1 MGLQSAME
9 ALPEALLPEQ
19 RACFME
25 DLSEQHLWAYL
36 LQPFCLMW
44 QFLRLQVQ
52 WSHDNTTF
60 SSKKY
65 GMAPCHQPDPVRSTP
80 TACTW
85 IGHAYVDRARFFQV
99 HALVEH
105 ISSRSATCLHKTE
118 LERKRTRS
126 ILQSSFFFER
136 KNEKAR
142 ERERERE
149 RECVCVWGLQ
159 WLERVVAHASVGY
172 ASSRSETC
180 LHNLLP
186 SWSKRARERDLFS
199 TGLSSSKER
208 RWEGF
213 NDGRE

>member
-19 RACFME
+19 RASFME

-36 LQPFCLMW
+36 LQPFCPMW

-52 WSHDNTTF
+52 WSHDNTPFFVKEIRNGSVSPTRP
-60 SSKKY
+60 S
-65 GMAPCHQPDPVRSTP
+65 ATP

-85 IGHAYVDRARFFQV
+85 IGHAYVDRTLFSGARV
-99 HALVEH
+99 GSAS
-105 ISSRSATCLHKTE
+105 SSRSATCLHKTE

-142 ERERERE
+142 
-149 RECVCVWGLQ
+149 
-159 WLERVVAHASVGY
+159 
-172 ASSRSETC
+172 
-180 LHNLLP
+180 
-186 SWSKRARERDLFS
+186 
-199 TGLSSSKER
+199 
-208 RWEGF
+208 
-213 NDGRE
+213 

>member
-19 RACFME
+19 RASFIE
-25 DLSEQHLWAYL
+25 DLREQHLWAYL
-36 LQPFCLMW
+36 LQPFCPMW

-60 SSKKY
+60 FVKEIRNGSVSPTRPS
-65 GMAPCHQPDPVRSTP
+65 ATP

-105 ISSRSATCLHKTE
+105 ISSRSATCLHKTK

-136 KNEKAR
+136 KNEEARQR
-142 ERERERE
+142 ERVR
-149 RECVCVWGLQ
+149 
-159 WLERVVAHASVGY
+159 ASMTGE
-172 ASSRSETC
+172 SSRACFSWLRFIAER
-180 LHNLLP
+180 NLP
-186 SWSKRARERDLFS
+186 SQSS
-199 TGLSSSKER
+199 TELEQKS
-208 RWEGF
+208 
-213 NDGRE
+213 

>member
-36 LQPFCLMW
+36 LQPFCPMW

-65 GMAPCHQPDPVRSTP
+65 GPEWLRVTNPNPTQCDSHFLHLDRPRLRRPCTLLS
-80 TACTW
+80 
-85 IGHAYVDRARFFQV
+85 GARV
-99 HALVEH
+99 GWAH
-105 ISSRSATCLHKTE
+105 SSRSATCLHKTE

-126 ILQSSFFFER
+126 ILKALSFSKER
-136 KNEKAR
+136 MRKR
-142 ERERERE
+142 DRE
-149 RECVCVWGLQ
+149 RECVCVCV
-159 WLERVVAHASVGY
+159 RASM
-172 ASSRSETC
+172 
-180 LHNLLP
+180 
-186 SWSKRARERDLFS
+186 
-199 TGLSSSKER
+199 TG
-208 RWEGF
+208 
-213 NDGRE
+213 